1 MTACAPARRSAGRG
15 RGVHPRVAERL
26 VPYLLTVALLAVVS
40 RPLAGVVGFLWGLAL
55 AGELARGVAV
65 PELRRRV
72 VAREAARGLRRAVP
86 HERRSLRGEQARE
99 LGALFASVAEGIRD
113 PLRAAQGLVRQLGD
127 DPGGAHHADY
137 VRLALGELDRVEH
150 AVAELLRIAR
160 QSAVRHGAPAP
171 AAERAR

>member
-1 MTACAPARRSAGRG
+1 M
-15 RGVHPRVAERL
+15 HPRIAERL
-26 VPYLLTVALLAVVS
+26 VPYLLTVGVLAVIS
-40 RPLAGVVGFLWGLAL
+40 RPLAAVVAFLWGLAL

-72 VAREAARGLRRAVP
+72 VEREAARGLRRVVP
-86 HERRSLRGEQARE
+86 RERRSLRGEQTRE

-113 PLRAAQGLVRQLGD
+113 PLRAAQGLVRQLGEA
-127 DPGGAHHADY
+127 PGGAHHADH

-150 AVAELLRIAR
+150 AVAELLRFAR
-160 QSAVRHGAPAP
+160 QSAVGRGAGDAA